1 MVMTFGCL
9 SNGKYSKYIKYNG
22 SNFSIPGMPKDY
34 NLDQTFDYVVK
45 TFKWDKNEIVIKKF
59 FRCKRKRM
67 SMVYKRYFV
76 KKI

>member
-34 NLDQTFDYVVK
+34 NLEQTFDYAIK

-59 FRCKRKRM
+59 SDVSENECPWYTKDTL
-67 SMVYKRYFV
+67 
-76 KKI
+76 